1 MKIGIFGTGHL
12 GKIHIKCLQAS
23 PWELVGFFDPD
34 DKAAAKVSKEF
45 GLKRYETP
53 EALMHEVDAVDI
65 VSPTFTHFD
74 VAKKAIEM
82 DKHIFVEK
90 PVTRSLEEAEALY
103 QMNESKGLK
112 IQVGH
117 VERYNPAMVSIDQ
130 YDLKPKFIEGH
141 RLAQFNPRGTDV
153 SVILDLMIHDLDIV
167 LSLVDSEVE
176 SVLANGVNIV
186 SDTEDI
192 CNARIQFAN
201 GCVANLTASRISLK
215 NMRKIRVFQND
226 AYISMDFL
234 DKESQ
239 VVRLLDQSSD
249 DEADNI
255 GLEIDTKSGKK
266 RIIIETPDVEHTNA
280 IQTELT
286 DFYHSVKNDAPVK
299 VPLKDGYKA
308 LELAHMIQES
318 IKQSLEKIA

>member
-34 DKAAAKVSKEF
+34 DKAAAKVSQEF

-286 DFYHSVKNDAPVK
+286 DFYNSVKDDAPVK

>member
-34 DKAAAKVSKEF
+34 DKAAAKVSQEF

-255 GLEIDTKSGKK
+255 GIEIDTKSGKK

-286 DFYHSVKNDAPVK
+286 DFYNSVKDDAPVK

>member
-34 DKAAAKVSKEF
+34 DKAAAKVSQEF

-286 DFYHSVKNDAPVK
+286 DFYHSVKDDAPVK